1 MARLS
6 VIAFILIS
14 NTVVQS
20 AVFPFIEIYGIKP
33 DTLLILV
40 VSFALLSGNPL
51 SAIVGL
57 FGGII
62 QDLMY
67 GHALGFYTTQYMI
80 VGYLAG
86 LLYKRL
92 PQGRVAMPVVVTAL
106 ASILRGAVMLA
117 YLFFTNTDLPLFYFV
132 FYLLLP
138 EVVYTTLV
146 APLIFYG
153 MTRLYK
159 YKFMYRRW
167 YFRA

>member
-14 NTVVQS
+14 NIVVQS

-33 DTLLILV
+33 DTLLVLV

-67 GHALGFYTTQYMI
+67 GHALGFYTAQYMI

-132 FYLLLP
+132 FYVLLP

>member
-6 VIAFILIS
+6 VIALILIS
-14 NTVVQS
+14 NIVVQS

-51 SAIVGL
+51 SAMVGL

-67 GHALGFYTTQYMI
+67 GHALGFNATQYMI

-92 PQGRVAMPVVVTAL
+92 PQGRVAMPVVVTVFAL
-106 ASILRGAVMLA
+106 ILRGSAMLV

-132 FYLLLP
+132 FYVLLP
-138 EVVYTTLV
+138 EIVYTTLV

-159 YKFMYRRW
+159 YKFMFRRW
-167 YFRA
+167 YFRS